1 MFQAPLSPYN
11 RTRSKKCSLSY
22 GVSRKLACRKPLRRA
37 WTSGASCQPRLWVGS
52 ILVLIFPPKTKAIA
66 VPRHSPSMK
75 RSQKYLWRPSG
86 LDLPGER
93 MKDSNR
99 PEGILELAEG
109 PATHL
114 WSPVVSGIGWKIRI
128 WRTPKLGVD
137 CHRGDLWACEVSIPT
152 GNQIIQITRK
162 EWEEWVP
169 EKMDYHWQKFGVAS
183 ASKKAS
189 GWDEGSRQ
197 PGKCVQSPC
206 KFWEYLCLS

>member
-1 MFQAPLSPYN
+1 MLFCYKKMFQAPLSPYN

-52 ILVLIFPPKTKAIA
+52 ILVLSFPPKTKAIA

-109 PATHL
+109 PDTHL
-114 WSPVVSGIGWKIRI
+114 WSPVFRELDERLESGELQNWEWIA
-128 WRTPKLGVD
+128 TGVTSG
-137 CHRGDLWACEVSIPT
+137 HVRLAFLLV
-152 GNQIIQITRK
+152 TR
-162 EWEEWVP
+162 
-169 EKMDYHWQKFGVAS
+169 
-183 ASKKAS
+183 
-189 GWDEGSRQ
+189 
-197 PGKCVQSPC
+197 
-206 KFWEYLCLS
+206 